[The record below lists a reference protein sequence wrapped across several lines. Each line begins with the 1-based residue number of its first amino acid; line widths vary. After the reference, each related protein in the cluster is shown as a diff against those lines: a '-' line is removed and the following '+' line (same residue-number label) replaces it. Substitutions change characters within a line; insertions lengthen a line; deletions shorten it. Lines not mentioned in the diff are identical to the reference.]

1 MENELRSE
9 KISKL
14 LLKLAIPA
22 ICGQIVTLLYN
33 MVDRMYIGR
42 LPDGALAM
50 AAIGLCVP
58 LTTIINAFNGLFG
71 RGGAPLSS
79 ISLGQGNREEADSIL
94 TTSFISLFITSL
106 TITLIVLVFKDPIL
120 YLFGANQETISY
132 AREYISIYVLGTIFI
147 QMTVGL
153 NYFINTQGFTKFG
166 MMTVLLGAGLNIVL
180 DPLFIYTF
188 HMGLKGAA
196 LATVLSQ
203 AVSCLWV
210 MSFFMG
216 KRTLLHIRKN
226 DMKIKWKTL
235 RKILSLGASPF
246 FMSSTEGLLTISF
259 NQQLLSFGGTMAVSA
274 MTIMTSMWQM
284 VLLPI
289 EGVAAGSQPII
300 SYNYGAKNFQRCRD
314 TISLAMKVT
323 CFYSLTIVFLME
335 IWPELFVGIFTNDSK
350 LLLLASQMLRVYI
363 FGGCVMGINSTCQQT
378 YNSLGEGKMSF
389 FFAFY
394 RKIILLIPLIF
405 ILPIFLENKM
415 MAVILAEPISDLIT
429 TFTNVTYFKMK
440 FIKNKLFME
449 KEDKQYVIKK
459 V

>member
-1 MENELRSE
+1 MENELRNTR
-9 KISKL
+9 ISRL
-14 LLKLAIPA
+14 LMKLAIPA

-42 LPDGALAM
+42 LPDGAIAM

-58 LTTIINAFNGLFG
+58 LTTIINAFTGLFG

-79 ISLGQGNREEADSIL
+79 ISLGQKNTEEADTIL
-94 TTSFISLFITSL
+94 TTSFVCLVSVSIV
-106 TITLIVLVFKDPIL
+106 ITLVVVLWKEPIL
-120 YLFGANQETISY
+120 YLFGANNETIQP
-132 AREYISIYVLGTIFI
+132 ACDYISVYVLGTVFV
-147 QMTVGL
+147 QLTVGL

-166 MMTVLLGAGLNIVL
+166 MLTVLLGAGLNIIL
-180 DPLFIYTF
+180 DPLFIYVF

-196 LATVLSQ
+196 VATVLSQ

-210 MSFFMG
+210 LLFFAG
-216 KRTLLHIRKN
+216 KRTLLHIRKERFRVRWN
-226 DMKIKWKTL
+226 TL
-235 RKILSLGASPF
+235 KRIVKLGISPF

-274 MTIMTSMWQM
+274 MTILTGMWQM

-300 SYNYGAKNFQRCRD
+300 SYNFGAEQFQRCRD
-314 TISLAMKVT
+314 TISLAIRVT
-323 CFYSLTIVFLME
+323 CMYSLGIVLLME
-335 IWPELFVGIFTNDSK
+335 LCPEMFVRLFTDDIQLVE
-350 LLLLASQMLRVYI
+350 LASKMLRVYI
-363 FGGCVMGINSTCQQT
+363 FGACVIGINSTCQQT

-405 ILPIFLENKM
+405 ILPVFLNNKV
-415 MAVILAEPISDLIT
+415 MAVVLAEPVSDLIT
-429 TFTNVTYFKMK
+429 TLTNYLFFRKV
-440 FIKNKLFME
+440 FIVRKLR
-449 KEDKQYVIKK
+449 KEETTHAENV
-459 V
+459 

>member
-94 TTSFISLFITSL
+94 TTSFICLFITSL
-106 TITLIVLVFKDPIL
+106 TITLIVLIFKDPIL

-132 AREYISIYVLGTIFI
+132 AREYISIYVLGTICI

-203 AVSCLWV
+203 AASCLWV

-274 MTIMTSMWQM
+274 MTIMISMWQM

-300 SYNYGAKNFQRCRD
+300 SYNYGAKNYQRCRD

-335 IWPELFVGIFTNDSK
+335 IWPELFVSIFTNDPK

-405 ILPIFLENKM
+405 ILPIFFENQM

-429 TFTNVTYFKMK
+429 TFTNVTYFKTK
-440 FIKNKLFME
+440 FIKKKLSMK
-449 KEDKQYVIKK
+449 KEDKQYVIEKI
-459 V
+459 